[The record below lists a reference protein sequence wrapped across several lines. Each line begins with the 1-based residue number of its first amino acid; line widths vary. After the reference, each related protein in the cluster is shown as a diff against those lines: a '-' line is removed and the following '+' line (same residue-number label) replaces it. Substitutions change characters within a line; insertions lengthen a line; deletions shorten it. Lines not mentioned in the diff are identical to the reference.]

1 MCGCLGVH
9 WCVWLCVRMC
19 VCVPGCVL
27 VMHWHIKTAN
37 LKMKTAPAMCC
48 GGCNCSPSTFPQ
60 WGNSLPHI
68 SASYCSIAGCAK
80 HTHMLLLLLLLPLP
94 HAETKVKFS
103 GCNYRAIS
111 AEFPFTVCYTASASP
126 CNLPHFCGTQG
137 WHLAKIQSL
146 NSKVWCSIAVEQQE

>member
-1 MCGCLGVH
+1 MYGCAWVCMCMHVC
-9 WCVWLCVRMC
+9 MC

-48 GGCNCSPSTFPQ
+48 GGCNCSPPHCCRIMLLLTAQ
-60 WGNSLPHI
+60 LLPVQN
-68 SASYCSIAGCAK
+68 
-80 HTHMLLLLLLLPLP
+80 THMLLP

-111 AEFPFTVCYTASASP
+111 AEFPFAVCYTASALA

-137 WHLAKIQSL
+137 WQHAKILSL
-146 NSKVWCSIAVEQQE
+146 NSKVWCSIAVEQQHQQQRAQLGQQS